1 MCWQKVDVW
10 IIHLPFSFV
19 AVFTRSLTP
28 PLAHSLPILLTCVN
42 TLQGFPAA
50 AARAAAQTMNAGAG
64 QPAPAPTTLAPQ
76 PAPTHGLQQMQ
87 TGATMQAMASFQ
99 QAAAAAMQSAMQGMQ
114 GVPGV
119 SMSTLASPPA
129 GSNPQTAY
137 QDTMTAFAM
146 QHAATQAAAAA
157 AGQPVSYF
165 PMNPFVGS
173 PIMWPTQAAPG
184 APAQIAQLQPVAAP
198 VAQPAPAAP
207 GAQPAP
213 AAPAAAP
220 VAPAPAATPVA
231 AAAAVTVAPS
241 TTTA

>member
-1 MCWQKVDVW
+1 MCWQKVNVW
-10 IIHLPFSFV
+10 IIHRPFCLV
-19 AVFTRSLTP
+19 AVLTRSLTS

-165 PMNPFVGS
+165 PMNPFVGA

-184 APAQIAQLQPVAAP
+184 APAQMAQLQPVAAP
-198 VAQPAPAAP
+198 VAQPAPAA
-207 GAQPAP
+207 AVAP
-213 AAPAAAP
+213 AAPAAVP
-220 VAPAPAATPVA
+220 VAPAPAAA
-231 AAAAVTVAPS
+231 TVAPS